1 MNLPHP
7 NGSPKL
13 SANLPS
19 ADPMHS
25 PAWPG
30 EPSPWRERQLGGS
43 VQWQPWGNAALTTA
57 RALDRPLLLV
67 VASEGCLPFE
77 QMAAESFADAATAA
91 VMNDGYVC
99 CLADARWHRELD
111 RQLQLVHQLLVGRAG
126 GWPLLALV
134 DPADGRPC
142 FAGTYFP
149 ARPNGT
155 LPGFAD
161 FLRQAGRHFRRQREP
176 LQEQGQRLATAFA
189 QLVPPPLRE
198 GIPLT
203 ASPLDVARRQL
214 ETLFDRDTGTFTRG
228 QPVPAAPAASRLLRH
243 WAAGAARPEPDLQ
256 ALFMATL
263 ALTKTLPLTT
273 TVGPSANGPRTGP
286 DAGLPSLE
294 LVAFAAAAAATGE
307 PAFREAAESGFAALL
322 QLGLPASAPLPAVE
336 DWHRLRAM
344 ALAARWGDRPDWLQT
359 LNEQATRCRA
369 HHPLTTTPDLAGLAA
384 ALAATLALLELRWS
398 DEDFAFAAA
407 TAAAL
412 CAALGAASSSSL
424 PGLPT
429 APAHADDTLPSA
441 AGTAALA
448 LYRMGCLCGNALW
461 QATAR
466 HALRGAWRPMSDTA
480 ATHLALLDALEEQ
493 TLGLETL
500 VIRGPAD
507 EAARWAR
514 ALARWYAPARQVFAI
529 PAGTRHLP
537 PQLANLAALDNDTNA
552 WLFTGET
559 VHAAS
564 TSLEE
569 LTRELRDRLHRG

>member
-466 HALRGAWRPMSDTA
+466 HALRGAWRPMSDTP

-514 ALARWYAPARQVFAI
+514 ALARWSAPARQVVAI

-564 TSLEE
+564 TSLEQ

>member
-198 GIPLT
+198 GTPLT

-273 TVGPSANGPRTGP
+273 TLGPSADGPRTGP

>member
-466 HALRGAWRPMSDTA
+466 HALRGAWRPMSDTP

-537 PQLANLAALDNDTNA
+537 PKLANLAALDNDTTA

>member
-466 HALRGAWRPMSDTA
+466 HALRGAWRPMSDTP

-564 TSLEE
+564 TSLEQ

>member
-307 PAFREAAESGFAALL
+307 PTFREAAESGFAALL

-564 TSLEE
+564 TSLEQ

>member
-1 MNLPHP
+1 MNEPHP
-7 NGSPKL
+7 NGLPHGSPNAK
-13 SANLPS
+13 P
-19 ADPMHS
+19 ADPTHS

-30 EPSPWRERQLGGS
+30 EPSLWRARQLGGR
-43 VQWQPWGNAALTTA
+43 VQWQPWGAAALTTA
-57 RALDRPLLLV
+57 RELDRPLLLV

-77 QMAAESFADAATAA
+77 QMAAESFTDAATAA

-99 CLADARWHRELD
+99 CLVDARWHRELD

-149 ARPNGT
+149 ATPTGA

-161 FLRQAGRHFRRQREP
+161 FLRQALVHFRRQRGP

-189 QLVPPPLRE
+189 QLVPPPLTE
-198 GIPLT
+198 GAPLT
-203 ASPLDVARRQL
+203 APPLDLARRQL
-214 ETLFDRDTGTFTRG
+214 ETLFDRDTGAFTRG
-228 QPVPAAPAASRLLRH
+228 QPLPPAAAATRLLRH

-263 ALTKTLPLTT
+263 ALTKTLAQSG
-273 TVGPSANGPRTGP
+273 TVAQPSGGAGP
-286 DAGLPSLE
+286 DVGAPSME
-294 LVAFAAAAAATGE
+294 LMAFAAAAAATGE
-307 PAFREAAESGFAALL
+307 PAFREAAESGFTALQ
-322 QLGLPASAPLPAVE
+322 QLGLPSAAPLPAVE

-344 ALAARWGDRPDWLQT
+344 ALATRWGDRPDWLEA
-359 LNEQATRCRA
+359 LHEQAARCRA
-369 HHPLTTTPDLAGLAA
+369 HHPLTATPDLAGMAA
-384 ALAATLALLELRWS
+384 ALAATLSLLELRWN
-398 DEDFAFAAA
+398 DEDFAFASS

-412 CAALGAASSSSL
+412 CAQLGAAVPSPL
-424 PGLPT
+424 PGLP
-429 APAHADDTLPSA
+429 APPAHADDTLPSA
-441 AGTAALA
+441 TGTAALA
-448 LYRMGCLCGNALW
+448 LYRMGCLSGNALW
-461 QATAR
+461 QATAG
-466 HALRGAWRPMSDTA
+466 HVLRGAWRPMNDTP

-500 VIRGPAD
+500 VIRGPAA

-529 PAGTRHLP
+529 PTGT
-537 PQLANLAALDNDTNA
+537 ANLPTRLASLAAMDSDTNA

-559 VHAAS
+559 LPAPS
-564 TSLEE
+564 TSLEQ

>member
-7 NGSPKL
+7 NGSPKW
-13 SANLPS
+13 SPQLPS
-19 ADPMHS
+19 ADPTHS

-30 EPSPWRERQLGGS
+30 EPSPWRERQLGGL
-43 VQWQPWGNAALTTA
+43 VQWQPWGTAALTTA
-57 RALDRPLLLV
+57 RALDRPVLLV

-77 QMAAESFADAATAA
+77 QMAAESFADATTAA
-91 VMNDGYVC
+91 VMNDNYVC

-111 RQLQLVHQLLVGRAG
+111 RQLQLVHQLLAGRAG

-149 ARPNGT
+149 ATPTGS

-161 FLRQAGRHFRRQREP
+161 FLRQAGRHFHRQREP

-189 QLVPPPLRE
+189 QLVPPPLLE
-198 GIPLT
+198 GTPLT

-214 ETLFDRDTGTFTRG
+214 ETLFDRDMGTFTRG

-263 ALTKTLPLTT
+263 ALTKTLALPLA
-273 TVGPSANGPRTGP
+273 PSADALRNGP

-322 QLGLPASAPLPAVE
+322 QLGLPTSAPLPAVE

-344 ALAARWGDRPDWLQT
+344 ALAARWGDRPDWLES

-369 HHPLTTTPDLAGLAA
+369 HHPLTTTSPLAGLAA

-412 CAALGAASSSSL
+412 CASLGATSSSSL

-441 AGTAALA
+441 EGMAALA

-461 QATAR
+461 QATAG
-466 HALRGAWRPMSDTA
+466 HALRGAWRPMSDTP

-507 EAARWAR
+507 EAARWSR

-529 PAGTRHLP
+529 PAGAPNLP
-537 PQLANLAALDNDTNA
+537 FRLSTLATPDNDTNA

-564 TSLEE
+564 TSLEQ

>member
-1 MNLPHP
+1 MNAPHP
-7 NGSPKL
+7 NGSPNASPHL
-13 SANLPS
+13 PAANP
-19 ADPMHS
+19 ANS

-30 EPSPWRERQLGGS
+30 EPSRWRERQLGAL
-43 VQWQPWGNAALTTA
+43 VQWQPWGAAALTTA
-57 RALDRPLLLV
+57 RALDRPLLLLL
-67 VASEGCLPFE
+67 ASEGCLPFE
-77 QMAAESFADAATAA
+77 QMAAESFADPTTAS
-91 VMNDGYVC
+91 VMNEGFVC

-149 ARPNGT
+149 AAPTGA

-161 FLRQAGRHFRRQREP
+161 FLRQALRHFRRQRGP
-176 LQEQGQRLATAFA
+176 LQEQGQRLASAFA
-189 QLVPPPLRE
+189 QLTPPALSAA
-198 GIPLT
+198 T
-203 ASPLDVARRQL
+203 ALSEVPLDLARRQL

-228 QPVPAAPAASRLLRH
+228 QPVPTAAAVWRLLRH

-263 ALTKTLPLTT
+263 ALTKTLAQSG
-273 TVGPSANGPRTGP
+273 TVAHPSGGAGP
-286 DAGLPSLE
+286 DVGAPSME

-307 PAFREAAESGFAALL
+307 PAFREAAEHGFATLVK
-322 QLGLPASAPLPAVE
+322 LGLPASARLPPVE

-344 ALAARWGDRPDWLQT
+344 ALAARWGDRPDWVET
-359 LNEQATRCRA
+359 LNEQATLCRA
-369 HHPLTTTPDLAGLAA
+369 HHPLTITPDLAGTAA
-384 ALAATLALLELRWS
+384 ALVATLALLELRWS
-398 DEDFAFAAA
+398 AEDFEHACA

-412 CAALGAASSSSL
+412 NVHLAAAVPAPL

-441 AGTAALA
+441 EGTAALA

-461 QATAR
+461 QATAA
-466 HALRGAWRPMSDTA
+466 HGLRRAWRPMNDA
-480 ATHLALLDALEEQ
+480 PATHLALLDALEEQ
-493 TLGLETL
+493 TVGLETL
-500 VIRGPAD
+500 IIRGPAD

-529 PAGTRHLP
+529 PAGALHLP
-537 PQLANLAALDNDTNA
+537 PRLAALVAVGNDTNA
-552 WLFTGET
+552 WVFTGE
-559 VHAAS
+559 AEPAPS
-564 TSLEE
+564 TSLEQ
-569 LTRELRDRLHRG
+569 LTRELRDRLHRH

>member
-1 MNLPHP
+1 
-7 NGSPKL
+7 
-13 SANLPS
+13 
-19 ADPMHS
+19 MHS

-198 GIPLT
+198 GTPLT

-273 TVGPSANGPRTGP
+273 TLGPSANGPRTGP

-424 PGLPT
+424 LGLPT

-466 HALRGAWRPMSDTA
+466 HALRGAWRPMSDTP

-507 EAARWAR
+507 ETARWSR
-514 ALARWYAPARQVFAI
+514 ALAHWYAPARQVFAI
-529 PAGTRHLP
+529 PAGAPNLP
-537 PQLANLAALDNDTNA
+537 SRLSTLAAPDNDTNA

-564 TSLEE
+564 ISLEQ

>member
-1 MNLPHP
+1 M
-7 NGSPKL
+7 
-13 SANLPS
+13 
-19 ADPMHS
+19 
-25 PAWPG
+25 
-30 EPSPWRERQLGGS
+30 
-43 VQWQPWGNAALTTA
+43 
-57 RALDRPLLLV
+57 
-67 VASEGCLPFE
+67 
-77 QMAAESFADAATAA
+77 
-91 VMNDGYVC
+91 
-99 CLADARWHRELD
+99 
-111 RQLQLVHQLLVGRAG
+111 
-126 GWPLLALV
+126 
-134 DPADGRPC
+134 
-142 FAGTYFP
+142 
-149 ARPNGT
+149 
-155 LPGFAD
+155 
-161 FLRQAGRHFRRQREP
+161 
-176 LQEQGQRLATAFA
+176 QEQGQRLATAFA

-273 TVGPSANGPRTGP
+273 TLGPSANGPRTGP

-466 HALRGAWRPMSDTA
+466 HALRGAWRPMSDTP

>member
-273 TVGPSANGPRTGP
+273 TLGPSANGPRTGP

-466 HALRGAWRPMSDTA
+466 HALRGAWRPMSDTP

-569 LTRELRDRLHRG
+569 LTRELRDRIHRG

>member
-466 HALRGAWRPMSDTA
+466 HALRGAWRPMSDTP

-493 TLGLETL
+493 TLGLEAL

>member
-198 GIPLT
+198 GTPLT

-273 TVGPSANGPRTGP
+273 TLGPSANGPRTGP

-537 PQLANLAALDNDTNA
+537 PKLANLAALDNDTNA

-569 LTRELRDRLHRG
+569 LTRELRDRIHRG